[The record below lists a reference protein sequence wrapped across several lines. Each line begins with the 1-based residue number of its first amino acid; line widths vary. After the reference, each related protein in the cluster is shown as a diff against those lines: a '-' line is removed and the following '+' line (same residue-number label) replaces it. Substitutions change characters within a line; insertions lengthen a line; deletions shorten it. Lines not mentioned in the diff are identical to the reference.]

1 VAFAVATC
9 PKCERRFRLLWRIG
23 KRKLDLQQ
31 NLRFTCPVCGTIF
44 EQVCVKLPTF
54 STGEEEFPLTAT
66 VDEGSLLKP
75 FIGVGCTYPMAN
87 EK

>member
-1 VAFAVATC
+1 
-9 PKCERRFRLLWRIG
+9 
-23 KRKLDLQQ
+23 
-31 NLRFTCPVCGTIF
+31 
-44 EQVCVKLPTF
+44 VKLPTF